1 MTNLLH
7 ATYTPFRPVAAAGG
21 IPLLSRGSRLDLY
34 YVPGVVCAVTQECG
48 HDFAKA
54 LQAGGHPASAETMP
68 AARAAMNF
76 SGRCTDFL
84 ARRSALD
91 CETFKPQALT
101 LFLNNRCNLACSYCH
116 VFGAAGPDPET
127 LSKPA
132 IARAAR
138 HVAAACTQSGRPM
151 WVVFHGGGEPTL
163 EAGLIDFTLALRDPL
178 SQEFG
183 VACKTYL
190 ATNGIMP
197 EPLAARLGACI
208 DIIGLSCDGPAD
220 IHDTARARLD
230 GSASLEQ
237 VLKTGAIFGS
247 SGCELQIRTTVQRA
261 YLDRMEE
268 IAGFLRDRFRPTA
281 IRFEPAYEPVCR
293 GAGSTPGDP
302 EDALRFASGFF
313 RTREACRSAGT
324 ELSCSALMPWALR
337 GPYCNIN
344 RHALNL
350 IPGDHVTACFKH
362 SRADQAA
369 RNGFLLGRYDRT
381 TDSLFL
387 DREAAQT
394 LQAAGRRIPAG
405 CKTCFN
411 RFHCTFSCPDSCMLD
426 ARDER
431 DPEPGYRCYLQ
442 CALSFEEIVRA
453 GESIE
458 TDAVT
463 QGGAGSWVGIKALGV
478 DQPAVLYRDP
488 GAGDRP

>member
-1 MTNLLH
+1 MTSFLH
-7 ATYTPFRPVAAAGG
+7 AAYTPFRPVASVDG

-34 YVPGVVCAVTQECG
+34 YVPGVVCAVTREWG

-54 LQAGGHPASAETMP
+54 LQADSHPGSAETAP
-68 AARAAMNF
+68 PARAALDF
-76 SGRCTDFL
+76 SGRCKDFIT
-84 ARRSALD
+84 RRAALGY
-91 CETFKPQALT
+91 ETFEPQALT

-138 HVAAACTQSGRPM
+138 HVAAACAQSGRPM

-163 EAGLIDFTLALRDPL
+163 EAGLIDFTLELRDPL

-190 ATNGIMP
+190 ATNGIMS

-220 IHDTARARLD
+220 IHNTTRARLD
-230 GSASLEQ
+230 GSASLDQ
-237 VLKTGAIFGS
+237 VLKSGVIFGS
-247 SGCELQIRTTVQRA
+247 SGCQLQIRTTVQRSH
-261 YLDRMEE
+261 LDRMEE
-268 IAGFLRDRFRPTA
+268 IAGFLWDLFRPTA

-293 GAGSTPGDP
+293 SGGSEPGDL

-313 RTREACRSAGT
+313 RARDACRRAGT
-324 ELSCSALMPWALR
+324 ELTCSALMPWALR

-369 RNGFLLGRYDRT
+369 QNGFLLGLYDRT
-381 TDSLFL
+381 TDSLLL
-387 DREAAQT
+387 DQEAAQR

-405 CKTCFN
+405 CKACFN
-411 RFHCTFSCPDSCMLD
+411 RFHCTFSCPDTCLLN
-426 ARDER
+426 ARPER

-442 CALSFEEIVRA
+442 RALSFEEIVRV

-458 TDAVT
+458 KDAVT
-463 QGGAGSWVGIKALGV
+463 QGGAGSWVGIKALGA
-478 DQPAVLYRDP
+478 DQPAVLYRDLC
-488 GAGDRP
+488 AGDRP